1 MKSFLVLL
9 ATLLALSGCSSVSAR
24 KVMPLDRFQHIF
36 VEQRLN
42 ENHHVDELFVAE
54 LQRLGRD
61 ASSGPRTMMPENTDA
76 VLTYDTRWEWE
87 FKTYLI
93 ELNLELYAVHPH
105 KKLADARY
113 YQPSVVTKPPTEV
126 VHDLLVQLF

>member
-1 MKSFLVLL
+1 MKSSLALFVALL
-9 ATLLALSGCSSVSAR
+9 ASAGCSSVSAR

-76 VLTYDTRWEWE
+76 VLTYDARWEWE
-87 FKTYLI
+87 FKTYLVQ
-93 ELNLELYAVHPH
+93 LNLELYAGHPH
-105 KKLADARY
+105 KKL
-113 YQPSVVTKPPTEV
+113 
-126 VHDLLVQLF
+126 